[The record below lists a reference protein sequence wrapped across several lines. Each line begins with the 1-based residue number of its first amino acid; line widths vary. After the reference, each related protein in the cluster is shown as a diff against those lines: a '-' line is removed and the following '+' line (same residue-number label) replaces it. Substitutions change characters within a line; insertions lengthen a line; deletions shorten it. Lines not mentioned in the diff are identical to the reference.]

1 MAVTVGEVAQWT
13 GGEVVGDGATPLSGA
28 RTLGE
33 AGPGDLTFVDG
44 DRNLSA
50 WRGSPAAAAL
60 VPLDFAPR
68 GRTVVLVP
76 DPLLAF
82 ALVVTRLRGPQKVR
96 PPGVHPASSVHP
108 TATLGEGVTV
118 GPFAVVGEGATLG
131 PRCVLNA
138 GAVVGSNC
146 RLGADVVLHPHVVL
160 YDDTVLG
167 DRVVVHA
174 NSVLGADG
182 FGYRTAGG
190 RHAKVPQLSHVVIGD
205 DVEIGASSTVDRG
218 TFTPTVVGE
227 GTKLDNQVQVAHN
240 CRIGRHNLL
249 ASQVGI
255 GGSCTTGDY
264 VVMAGQVGV
273 ADHTVMGD
281 GVVILAKS
289 GVHKDIPA
297 GGRVLGTPALPD
309 RDMMKIYMHLTK
321 LPQLRKDVE
330 TLKDALAHS
339 LGPRGAAQ

>member
-1 MAVTVGEVAQWT
+1 MVLTVQQVAEWT
-13 GGEVVGDGATPLSGA
+13 GGELVGDGSTALRGA

-44 DRNLSA
+44 DRNLAA
-50 WRGSPAAAAL
+50 WRNSAASAAL
-60 VPLDFAPR
+60 VPRDFPTSDR
-68 GRTVVLVP
+68 PVVRVA

-82 ALVVTRLRGPQKVR
+82 ADVVVRLRGTPESGPV
-96 PPGVHPASSVHP
+96 GTHPAASVHP
-108 TATLGEGVTV
+108 LATLGAGVAI
-118 GPFAVVGEGATLG
+118 GPFAVVGEGSSLG
-131 PRCVLNA
+131 RGCVLHA

-146 RLGADVVLHPHVVL
+146 RLGEGVVLHPHVVL
-160 YDDTVLG
+160 YDGTVLG

-174 NSVLGADG
+174 NSVIGADG

-190 RHAKVPQLSHVVIGD
+190 RHVKVPQLSHVVVGD
-205 DVEIGASSTVDRG
+205 DVEVGANTTVDRG
-218 TFTPTVVGE
+218 TFTPTMIGD

-240 CRIGRHNLL
+240 CVIGRHNLL

-255 GGSCTTGDY
+255 GGSCKTGDY
-264 VVMAGQVGV
+264 VVMAGQVGI
-273 ADHTVMGD
+273 ADHTTIGE
-281 GVVILAKS
+281 GVIILAKS

-321 LPQLRKDVE
+321 LPQLRKEVE
-330 TLKDALAHS
+330 ALKAALGQRSAT
-339 LGPRGAAQ
+339 Q

>member
-1 MAVTVGEVAQWT
+1 MAVTVSEVAQWT
-13 GGEVVGDGATPLSGA
+13 GGEVVGDGATPLRGA

-44 DRNLSA
+44 ERNLSA
-50 WRGSPAAAAL
+50 WRNSPASAAL
-60 VPLDFAPR
+60 VPRDFDPQ
-68 GRTVVLVP
+68 GRPVVLVA

-82 ALVVTRLRGPQKVR
+82 ALVVTRLRGPQKAR
-96 PPGVHPASSVHP
+96 PRGVDTAASVHP
-108 TATLGEGVTV
+108 SATLGPDVTV
-118 GPFAVVGEGATLG
+118 GPFAVVGDGAVLG
-131 PRCVLNA
+131 RGCVLHA
-138 GAVVGSNC
+138 GAVVGPNC

-160 YDDTVLG
+160 YEGTVLG

-174 NSVLGADG
+174 NSVIGADG

-190 RHAKVPQLSHVVIGD
+190 RHVKVPQLSHAVIGD

-218 TFTPTVVGE
+218 TFTPTVIGE

-240 CRIGRHNLL
+240 CVIGRHNLL

-255 GGSCTTGDY
+255 GGSCTTGDH

-273 ADHTVMGD
+273 ADHTTMGD
-281 GVVILAKS
+281 GVIILAKS
-289 GVHKDIPA
+289 GVHKDIAA

-330 TLKDALAHS
+330 ALKDALN
-339 LGPRGAAQ
+339 RRDAAQ

>member
-1 MAVTVGEVAQWT
+1 MAVTVREVAEWT
-13 GGEVVGDGATPLSGA
+13 GGEVVGDGATPLYAA
-28 RTLGE
+28 RTLNE

-44 DRNLSA
+44 ERNLAA
-50 WRGSPAAAAL
+50 WKACPASAAL
-60 VPLDFAPR
+60 VPPDFDAA
-68 GRTVVLVP
+68 GRLVIRVA

-82 ALVVTRLRGPQKVR
+82 AHVFAHFRGPQKTR
-96 PPGVHPASSVHP
+96 SRGVDPAASVHP
-108 TATLGEGVTV
+108 GATLGDDVSV
-118 GPFAVVGEGATLG
+118 GPFAVVGDGSMVG
-131 PRCVLNA
+131 RGSVLHA
-138 GAVVGSNC
+138 GAVVGRNC
-146 RLGADVVLHPHVVL
+146 RLGVEVVLHPHVVL

-174 NSVLGADG
+174 NSVIGADG
-182 FGYRTAGG
+182 FGYRTANG
-190 RHAKVPQLSHVVIGD
+190 RHVKVPQLSHVVIGD

-218 TFTPTVVGE
+218 TFSPTLIGE

-240 CRIGRHNLL
+240 CRIGKHNLL

-264 VVMAGQVGV
+264 VIMAGQVGV

-281 GVVILAKS
+281 RVIILAKS

-297 GGRVLGTPALPD
+297 GGRVLGTPARPD
-309 RDMMKIYMHLTK
+309 RDMMRIYMHLTK

-330 TLKDALAHS
+330 ILKDALGLKDA
-339 LGPRGAAQ
+339 PQ